1 MKSMGCLSSRKWYST
16 DSKIM
21 EMQITDNH
29 GCEGPRCR
37 KTAHEKGEAMG
48 AMQRSFA
55 SKGSRKDN
63 EGKETRFLEQLMIKP
78 HEGGVGESLT
88 IDKN

>member
-1 MKSMGCLSSRKWYST
+1 MVVRDPGT
-16 DSKIM
+16 
-21 EMQITDNH
+21 
-29 GCEGPRCR
+29 
-37 KTAHEKGEAMG
+37 EKQHTRRGRPWG